1 VESGAAR
8 EREPERDLGYLGAY
22 ALDRQPALERA
33 LVHAAIRWPAGRFLV
48 AGDGYPTAIG
58 WPRNVERAPAAGAA
72 QRAEL
77 YASQRCTLVLARA
90 GWSPSARLLEAAASG
105 VPVISDW
112 WEGLDSFLRI
122 GAEVLVTASPETT
135 LAHLRE
141 IDAAERRAIGA
152 RARPRVLREH
162 SPERRAE
169 ELDAYVA

>member
-1 VESGAAR
+1 
-8 EREPERDLGYLGAY
+8 
-22 ALDRQPALERA
+22 
-33 LVHAAIRWPAGRFLV
+33 
-48 AGDGYPTAIG
+48 
-58 WPRNVERAPAAGAA
+58 
-72 QRAEL
+72 
-77 YASQRCTLVLARA
+77 VLARA

-152 RARPRVLREH
+152 RARARVLREH

-169 ELDAYVA
+169 ELDAYVAEALAGRLARAGA